1 MIEANDLKAA
11 VSVGILTEAQASQL
25 KFLSQNRQL
34 DGSELAIGDE
44 PFELFRGFNEVF
56 IIVGLVVLTTGW
68 VSAIGAVFADR
79 IANIE
84 NTLVLASVLSAP
96 VIWLLSEYFIR
107 RRRMVGPAIALSLMW
122 AGNAIF
128 GFTAGLSQYFMVGQG
143 NFESLPLPFALGIL
157 ATVLFWLRFKVPFAM
172 AIIAVGAFLLAIL
185 IAAVQNGTPQEPQDL
200 FLLSSAGPFAWITL
214 LVGFI
219 TFGFAM
225 YFDMSDPH
233 RVTRR
238 SSQGFWLHVVAA
250 PALTNTIALTLFDAD
265 TALAYLALALFLT
278 LLACVAIIIDRRS
291 FLITTIGYI
300 MALAATLFD
309 TSGIAFFIILLGLFL
324 LLLGAFWD
332 RIRARLVAAL
342 PGFLPRERL
351 PPILINEGI
360 S

>member
-25 KFLSQNRQL
+25 KYLSQNRQL
-34 DGSELAIGDE
+34 DASELAIGDE
-44 PFELFRGFNEVF
+44 PFELFRGFNEIF

-68 VSAIGAVFADR
+68 VTVIGAVFADQ
-79 IANIE
+79 IANVE
-84 NTLVLASVLSAP
+84 STLVLASVFAAP
-96 VIWLLSEYFIR
+96 MIWLLSEYFIR

-143 NFESLPLPFALGIL
+143 KFDSLPLPFALGIG
-157 ATVLFWLRFKVPFAM
+157 ATVLFWFRFKVPFAM
-172 AIIAVGAFLLAIL
+172 AMIAVGAFLLAIL
-185 IAAVQNGTPQEPQDL
+185 LAAVQNGTPNEFEDL
-200 FLLSSAGPFAWITL
+200 FLLSSTGPFAWITL
-214 LVGFI
+214 IVGLV

-250 PALTNTIALTLFDAD
+250 PALTNTIALTLLDAG
-265 TALAYLALALFLT
+265 TTTAYLLLALFLA
-278 LLACVAIIIDRRS
+278 LLAGIAIIIDRRS

-309 TSGIAFFIILLGLFL
+309 TSGIAFFIVMLGLFL

-332 RIRARLVAAL
+332 RIRARLVAAM
-342 PGFLPRERL
+342 PGFIPRDLL
-351 PPILINEGI
+351 PPILINKGT

>member
-1 MIEANDLKAA
+1 MIETNDLRAA
-11 VSVGILTEAQASQL
+11 VSAGILTEAQASQL
-25 KFLSQNRQL
+25 KTLSHSRHL
-34 DGSELAIGDE
+34 DGSDLAIGDE
-44 PFELFRGFNEVF
+44 PFELFRGFNEIF

-68 VSAIGAVFADR
+68 VSGIAAVFVDR

-84 NTLVLASVLSAP
+84 NTFVLASLFAAP

-122 AGNAIF
+122 TGNALF
-128 GFTAGLSQYFMVGQG
+128 GFLAGLSQYFMVGQG
-143 NFESLPLPFALGIL
+143 NFDSVPLPMSLAIL
-157 ATVLFWLRFKVPFAM
+157 ATVVFWLRFKVPFSMAM
-172 AIIAVGAFLLAIL
+172 IAVGAFMLAIL
-185 IAAVQNGTPQEPQDL
+185 LAAVQNGTPEEIEDL

-214 LVGFI
+214 IVGLV
-219 TFGFAM
+219 TFGCAM

-250 PALTNTIALTLFDAD
+250 PALTNTIALTLFDTGT
-265 TALAYLALALFLT
+265 TAAYLVLALFLT
-278 LLACVAIIIDRRS
+278 FLACVAIVIDRRS

-300 MALAATLFD
+300 MALATAVFETG
-309 TSGIAFFIILLGLFL
+309 GIAFFIVLLGLAL

-332 RIRARLVAAL
+332 RIRARLVAAM
-342 PGFLPRERL
+342 PTFIPRDRL
-351 PPILINEGI
+351 PPITIYEGT